1 VISVLIT
8 GFARFPGSPINPSGA
23 IARRL
28 ARVRRPA
35 FANARLIAKVCPTHY
50 AAIDRQLPRLMAE
63 VEPDV
68 VLMFGLASRT
78 TPVRIERQARNRML
92 TRFPD
97 ASGFT
102 PRTRAIRTGAA
113 PSLRGR
119 APMMRL
125 LAATRGLVPKA
136 VISRNAGSYVCNYA
150 YWRALEGAAEH
161 KPAVIVFVHVPMAMT
176 GRRPR
181 PRSRRRKARLE
192 DLVRVGEA
200 ILAAVIAAATS
211 PGQASAMVTRHQ

>member
-1 VISVLIT
+1 MTAKI
-8 GFARFPGSPINPSGA
+8 FPT
-23 IARRL
+23 R
-28 ARVRRPA
+28 
-35 FANARLIAKVCPTHY
+35 Y
-50 AAIDRQLPRLMAE
+50 AAIDQQLPRLMAE
-63 VEPDV
+63 IEPDV

-78 TPVRIERQARNRML
+78 TPVRIEVQARNRML

-119 APMMRL
+119 APMARL
-125 LAATRGLVPKA
+125 LAATRGFMPKT

-150 YWRALEGAAEH
+150 YWRALEGAARY

-181 PRSRRRKARLE
+181 SAKRKARLI

-200 ILAAVIAAATS
+200 ILAAVIAVAAS
-211 PGQASAMVTRHQ
+211 PAQASATIRRHQ

>member
-1 VISVLIT
+1 VITVLIT
-8 GFARFPGSPINPSGA
+8 GFARFPGSPVNPSGA

-28 ARVRRPA
+28 ARIRRPA
-35 FANARLIAKVCPTHY
+35 FADARLTAKVFPTRY
-50 AAIDRQLPRLMAE
+50 AAIDQLLPRLMAE
-63 VEPDV
+63 IEPDV

-78 TPVRIERQARNRML
+78 TPVRIELQARNRML

-102 PRTRAIRTGAA
+102 PRTRAIRAGAA

-119 APMMRL
+119 APMTRL
-125 LAATRGLVPKA
+125 LAATRGFTPKT

-150 YWRALEGAAEH
+150 YWRALEAAARD

-176 GRRPR
+176 GGR
-181 PRSRRRKARLE
+181 PRSRRAHPGCAL
-192 DLVRVGEA
+192 DNLVRVGEA
-200 ILAAVIAAATS
+200 ILASVLAAAAS
-211 PGQASAMVTRHQ
+211 PRQASAMVTRHQ

>member
-1 VISVLIT
+1 VVTVLIT
-8 GFARFPGSPINPSGA
+8 GFAPFPGAPVNPSGA
-23 IARRL
+23 IARHL
-28 ARVRRPA
+28 ARIRRPA
-35 FANARLIAKVCPTHY
+35 FANARLIAKVFPTRY
-50 AAIDRQLPRLMAE
+50 AAIDQQLPRLMAE
-63 VEPDV
+63 IEPDA

-78 TPVRIERQARNRML
+78 RPIRIELQARNRML

-102 PRTRAIRTGAA
+102 PRTRAIRAGAA

-125 LAATRGLVPKA
+125 LAAARGLAPKA

-150 YWRALEGAAEH
+150 YWRALEAAAED

-181 PRSRRRKARLE
+181 SRGRKARQE